1 MTKFSSRRIKK
12 HQINSTQHERNR
24 GSHKTNKNSSIP
36 KKLTK
41 NIEQE
46 DIKSDRILNSNTS
59 IENLNSDLHSP
70 KQSSFSNEQNEQVN
84 EENIPQF
91 SSFDQQIQDNFTDE
105 NTRLELDVEET
116 NCNVS
121 FDKKFLQKILQN
133 YQQKKYLE
141 CISQLEEILKSKP
154 IDLEYVYWLG
164 MCYYQLRQLKKA
176 AKYFVQASYRVETEE
191 LFYVESFFWLGEIYR
206 QQKELKRARE
216 NYQKFL
222 ALAPKSVY
230 SPTALKYLSKIKLE
244 LMFDL

>member
-1 MTKFSSRRIKK
+1 MTKFSSQRNQK
-12 HQINSTQHERNR
+12 HQIHSTQHQRNR

-46 DIKSDRILNSNTS
+46 IKNDNILNPKTS
-59 IENLNSDLHSP
+59 IENLDSDLYST
-70 KQSSFSNEQNEQVN
+70 KQSSFSNEPIEQI
-84 EENIPQF
+84 EKENIPQEP
-91 SSFDQQIQDNFTDE
+91 SSDRQIQDNSTDE
-105 NTRLELDVEET
+105 NTPLELEVGDT
-116 NCNVS
+116 NCDSSNKDVLQEI
-121 FDKKFLQKILQN
+121 LQK
-133 YQQKKYLE
+133 YQQRKYLE

-164 MCYYQLRQLKKA
+164 MCYYQLRQLTKA
-176 AKYFVQASYRVETEE
+176 AKYFVQASYCVETEK

-206 QQKELKRARE
+206 HKNELKIAKE

-230 SPTALKYLSKIKLE
+230 SPTASKYLSKIQLE
-244 LMFDL
+244 LIFGL